1 MKSLQTGL
9 SEIEQNFDTINKVK
23 FNLIDVANEE
33 GRKIK
38 EMVDGH
44 IRNVVQS
51 IYEQTDQQVKQQEL
65 FQEA

>member
-38 EMVDGH
+38 EMVDG
-44 IRNVVQS
+44 V
-51 IYEQTDQQVKQQEL
+51 
-65 FQEA
+65 